1 MSCSHVE
8 SCELFVQFAL
18 NPALDVWKTYYCH
31 GNFQEC
37 VRFVRSS
44 SGQPIP
50 LTLLPNG
57 KALSTKPSR
66 NDVGTMALFNS
77 IVKHRTKMV
86 SSLLRTGANIHDRN
100 IEGKTALMA
109 AAELGFDDI
118 VALLLEHGARR
129 SDTDAYGETAYDLAV
144 HNNHASVAAML
155 SPDKAA

>member
-18 NPALDVWKTYYCH
+18 NPALDVWKMHYCE
-31 GNFQEC
+31 GNYQEC
-37 VRFVRSS
+37 VRFKKSS
-44 SGQPIP
+44 AGQPVP

-57 KALSTKPSR
+57 KPLSAKPSR

-86 SSLLRTGANIHDRN
+86 SSLLRTGANVHDRN

-118 VALLLEHGARR
+118 VALLLECGARR
-129 SDTDAYGETAYDLAV
+129 EETDLYGETAYDLAV
-144 HNNHASVAAML
+144 RNNHPSVADL
-155 SPDKAA
+155 LRPDKAA